1 VINSEPAQNFSWLTI
16 LSSLLPFLLLVGVGY
31 FFTRRMQSQGQN
43 IFSMGQSRAKL
54 YDQRNERTTF
64 NDVAGARG
72 AKRELEEISIS

>member
-1 VINSEPAQNFSWLTI
+1 
-16 LSSLLPFLLLVGVGY
+16 
-31 FFTRRMQSQGQN
+31 MQSQGQN

-54 YDQRNERTTF
+54 YNQRNERTTF